1 MKVIQIVSNKFWG
14 GGERYVFDLSRS
26 LREEGCD
33 VEIVVRGYNGVAERF
48 LDDAFSVSVAP
59 LGGFIDI
66 ISPRRIAKI
75 INSSK
80 DNRVIIHCHNFKD
93 AITALRARR
102 LTHRTKVGVVVT
114 RHLVKVA
121 KTDLLHRGVYQGIDR
136 IIFVSGL
143 AMDTFLSSNPPIDRG
158 KLSVVHNSVKVDT
171 AAMRVEPEPTSG
183 GHQLKLLFVGRVCR
197 DKGIEVLLDALKSLK
212 DENLTLDVVGTGDD
226 SYVEL
231 LKQKADDNGIS
242 ERVNW
247 LRFREDVHPFIES
260 ADVAVCPSIVREA
273 CPLSVL
279 ECMAHGKAV
288 IASDNGGQA
297 EFVASGRNGVLV
309 PPGDAEA
316 LAEAIRA
323 LVASPELRLQLGR
336 YALSDFRET
345 LSYPVF
351 TAKMQKIYGDILGE
365 R

>member
-33 VEIVVRGYNGVAERF
+33 VEIVARDYNDVAGRF
-48 LDDAFSVSVAP
+48 IDDAFMVSVAP
-59 LGGFIDI
+59 LGGIIDF
-66 ISPRRIAKI
+66 ISPHRIAKI
-75 INSSK
+75 INSCK

-93 AITALRARR
+93 AITALRARH
-102 LTHRTKVGVVVT
+102 LTHRVNVGVVVT
-114 RHLVKVA
+114 RHLVKAA
-121 KTDLLHRGVYQGIDR
+121 KTDRLHRWVYRGANH
-136 IIFVSGL
+136 IIFVSQL
-143 AMDTFLSSNPPIDRG
+143 ALDGFLTTNPPIDCG
-158 KLSVVHNSVKVDT
+158 KLSVVHNSVKINT
-171 AAMRVEPEPTSG
+171 AVKRIEPEPTSDG
-183 GHQLKLLFVGRVCR
+183 LPLKLLFVGRVCR
-197 DKGIEVLLDALKSLK
+197 DKGIEVLLDALKLLK

-226 SYVEL
+226 SYVEQ
-231 LKQKADDNGIS
+231 LKQIAEDSGIS
-242 ERVNW
+242 GRVHW
-247 LRFREDVHPFIES
+247 LGFHEDVHPFIES
-260 ADVAVCPSIVREA
+260 ADVVVCPSIVREA

-309 PPGDAEA
+309 PSGNPEK
-316 LAEAIRA
+316 LAEAIRG
-323 LVASPELRLQLGR
+323 LIASPELRQRLGR
-336 YALSDFRET
+336 NALSDFRET

-351 TAKMQKIYGDILGE
+351 IAKMQKIYEDVLIE